1 MKQQDFVSANQ
12 ELWMQLEET
21 IENINKQPK
30 SVDNYQDL
38 PAAYRRV
45 CHHLALAKHRRYSLV
60 IIDRLN
66 RLVVACHNVVYSQNA
81 RFRYQ
86 WLRFFIYDFP
96 KALQRNYKFMRLA
109 NILFYGPAVVIGLL
123 CYFDSDIVYSIIPN
137 EQVRSMEAMYNP
149 DNEVF
154 GRERES
160 DTDLAMFGFYIR
172 NNIGIAFREFAG
184 GVFFGLGTLFFI
196 VFNGVFLGAVFG
208 HLTQVGYV
216 STLYPFVIGHGA
228 FELTAIV
235 IAGAAGLKLGAALV
249 DPGSLTRL
257 AALRLAGREAIP
269 IILGATAML
278 VIAAVLEAFWS
289 SKASLPIP
297 VKLGVGAVFWAMVL
311 YYINFVGRR
320 FRPRP
325 KNSGR

>member
-1 MKQQDFVSANQ
+1 MKQQDFVSAN
-12 ELWMQLEET
+12 ENLWQQLEALLEKTGGRKKELKET
-21 IENINKQPK
+21 A
-30 SVDNYQDL
+30 DL
-38 PAAYRRV
+38 PEAYRKV
-45 CHHLALAKHRRYSLV
+45 CHHLALAKHRRYSLG

-66 RLVVACHNVVYSQNA
+66 RIVVGCHNIVYARNA

-86 WLRFFIYDFP
+86 WLRFFIHDFP
-96 KALQRNYKFMRLA
+96 QALQQNYRFMRVA
-109 NILFYGPAVVIGLL
+109 NLLFYGPAIAVGLL
-123 CYFDSDIVYSIIPN
+123 CFYNPEFVYSILPN
-137 EQVRSMEAMYNP
+137 EQVRMMEGMYDP
-149 DNEVF
+149 EARVL

-160 DTDLAMFGFYIR
+160 DTDLYMFGFYIR

-184 GVFFGLGTLFFI
+184 GVFFGLGTLFFV

-235 IAGAAGLKLGAALV
+235 IAGAAGLKLGVALI
-249 DPGSLTRL
+249 DPGNLSRV
-257 AALRLAGREAIP
+257 AALREAGRQSIP
-269 IILGATAML
+269 IILGATFML

-297 VKLGVGAVFWAMVL
+297 VKITVGIIFWTLVL
-311 YYINFVGRR
+311 WYTNCVGRR
-320 FRPRP
+320 YRPMP
-325 KNSGR
+325 EKK